1 MRVGRWFSVLPPGGG
16 EKWGTRCL
24 GRPAAGLTEHT
35 VQLIEELQSSIYYL
49 APSTELRS
57 SCVHGDLQ
65 CTAASQIQMYG
76 DVFFTSNFGCTV

>member
-35 VQLIEELQSSIYYL
+35 VQLRAAELHL
-49 APSTELRS
+49 LFSTEHRAPIQL
-57 SCVHGDLQ
+57 
-65 CTAASQIQMYG
+65 CTRGFTVYG
-76 DVFFTSNFGCTV
+76 RVTDTNVR